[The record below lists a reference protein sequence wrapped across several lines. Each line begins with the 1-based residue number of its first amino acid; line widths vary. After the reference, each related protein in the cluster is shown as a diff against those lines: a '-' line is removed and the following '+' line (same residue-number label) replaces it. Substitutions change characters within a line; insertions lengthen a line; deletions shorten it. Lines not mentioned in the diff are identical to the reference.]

1 MNKIRS
7 QIKFSWRL
15 FVDRIISTR
24 MFTLLLLLG
33 FVYHIF
39 LAPLND
45 FTKSVQHPICPL
57 ILPFLLSD
65 IYFLVLF
72 LACVVYYYSD
82 APFMKNWTM
91 LNITLRRSRLSG
103 VARATF
109 PDKQSHLVINYCIMF

>member
-24 MFTLLLLLG
+24 MFTLLLVLG

-45 FTKSVQHPICPL
+45 FIKSVQHPICPL

-72 LACVVYYYSD
+72 MACIVYYYSD

-91 LNITLRRSRLSG
+91 YQVIRTGRVRWAVGQIGMIIISSF
-103 VARATF
+103 TF
-109 PDKQSHLVINYCIMF
+109 LESEKF